1 MGVLEIFLL
10 FAVCKSALSEGDSLL
25 QPCKIKDMDCLSST
39 TQNFLEKTCAGIPDL
54 NIKAIDP
61 LVIPE
66 LAYVVP
72 QSDFVFNFKNLTIT
86 GLKNQKISDFKMD
99 REAKSVV
106 LQTRVDANI
115 VADLT
120 IEIKSLSKS
129 FLGTYYAKTTVL
141 GTSRYNYELIP
152 NKDGV
157 EYFEVGPETIT
168 CEALGSPEVTLDSK
182 LTQNI
187 ATDPDTISR
196 KDNYYKRAVELRKN
210 LMSIILGKAYVT
222 VIHNIRAAARV
233 FPKTAFFIDI

>member
-1 MGVLEIFLL
+1 MGVLKLLLL
-10 FAVCKSALSEGDSLL
+10 FAVCKSALSEGESLL

-39 TQNFLEKTCAGIPDL
+39 TQNFLEKTCAGIPAY
-54 NIKAIDP
+54 NILPIDP

-66 LAYVVP
+66 LTYVVP
-72 QSDFVFNFKNLTIT
+72 KSDLTFHFTNLTIT

-99 REAKSVV
+99 KEAKSVV

-115 VADLT
+115 EADLK
-120 IEIKSLSKS
+120 IEMKDIPKTFS
-129 FLGTYYAKTTVL
+129 GIYYAKTTVL
-141 GTSRYNYELIP
+141 GTSRYNYELVP

-168 CEALGSPEVTLDSK
+168 CEALGTPEVSLDPK
-182 LTQNI
+182 LTEVL
-187 ATDPDTISR
+187 AADPDAISR
-196 KDNYYKRAVELRKN
+196 KEDYSKRAVEIRQN

-222 VIHNIRAAARV
+222 VIHNLRAAARV